1 MTKADYFRNLD
12 LGAALTENERLKQE
26 RARVAELK
34 AKKEAEAKARAEAEA
49 AAKTSPM
56 VAPAEEITPAAAPE
70 APKLI
75 PLDFHVEVTL
85 EQAKALQRFLVENN
99 TQYSKI

>member
-1 MTKADYFRNLD
+1 M
-12 LGAALTENERLKQE
+12 KQE

-49 AAKTSPM
+49 AALEAAKTSPM

-99 TQYSKI
+99 IKYSKI

>member
-1 MTKADYFRNLD
+1 MRFPDAARDALSLWCGRVLSTKYKISRGFKYYPYYLSHG
-12 LGAALTENERLKQE
+12 LLYVLEN
-26 RARVAELK
+26 
-34 AKKEAEAKARAEAEA
+34 
-49 AAKTSPM
+49 
-56 VAPAEEITPAAAPE
+56 TPAAAPE

-99 TQYSKI
+99 IKYSKI